1 MPTSAARVFLWREEG
16 KKGGKEGDGVGG
28 VGRKAVNNCRMEGNA
43 RKTRTRIVEK
53 RRGRVRVGI
62 RGKKGKGE
70 GDRGR
75 KEAGRE
81 REKGLTSSFQG
92 QRLILAYTLAPGG
105 RGRS

>member
-16 KKGGKEGDGVGG
+16 KEGGKERKGVGG
-28 VGRKAVNNCRMEGNA
+28 GRKAVNNCRMEGNA
-43 RKTRTRIVEK
+43 RKTRTRKAEK
-53 RRGRVRVGI
+53 GRGRARVGI

-70 GDRGR
+70 RDRGR